1 MSNAANYI
9 GSTLSSLGDRLGS
22 VMLQRNAEER
32 QRQRE
37 DELYARRRSDQL
49 ADEGRRRSEQLAD
62 EARRE
67 AAAIADGLIQKGLL
81 LPANRNDPV
90 AIQAAYE
97 KLAAQMGSEQAARA
111 ELLRSQTDAAALTVL
126 DAKRRKAA
134 EERTIKERP
143 KAIAR
148 WESNEA
154 EARQLNDQLNRIN
167 AEIDAANEVVS
178 QQIATGL
185 ANETEEQRN
194 AIDAMS
200 EELRRADIA
209 AKNPPQPRSL
219 YRMEAKKQLLGQLV
233 QQQMMTRYAEK
244 SRTQQMLKDRINR
257 LYSEND
263 YLQKTYDFVGTPMA
277 PVLDEPMPKDKAPAG
292 EKKSPPPPPAAPV
305 VAATP
310 PPSGQQP
317 GVADKMASAIS
328 DVFNWAARP
337 TGRPAPGYVKPV
349 TPAAVNP
356 FTNSPSAQTPVPQA
370 SPITPIVEDASP
382 FVLNPDGSV
391 VDPISSSP
399 IMPYVDNNSPFIL
412 NPDGTPMAVDT
423 ALSREE
429 ADRLDKARSNAID
442 AVVDPFIA
450 KPTDYVGVPF
460 EQTPVGA
467 KQKSARESTRQAV
480 AEAVD
485 PVYVPQGAAS
495 PDRSVELNAL
505 LSSALDPGYVGV
517 PFEQTPAGK
526 AKQADAT
533 KVRDTISSIL
543 DPGYVGTPYGQTPA
557 AANEAKRKE
566 AIRVLLES
574 TSDPKYVGTPYS
586 ATPAGTDEA
595 KRKEALRILLES
607 ISDPGYRR

>member
-49 ADEGRRRSEQLAD
+49 TDEGRRRSEQLAD

-126 DAKRRKAA
+126 DAKRKKAA
-134 EERTIKERP
+134 DERAIKERP

-167 AEIDAANEVVS
+167 AEIDAANEAVS

-185 ANETEEQRN
+185 ANETEEQRD
-194 AIDAMS
+194 AIDAMA

-263 YLQKTYDFVGTPMA
+263 YLQKTYGFVGTPVA
-277 PVLDEPMPKDKAPAG
+277 QAFDGPSAAAADDATYAG
-292 EKKSPPPPPAAPV
+292 RYDGRSDDDTTTEPAAP
-305 VAATP
+305 
-310 PPSGQQP
+310 
-317 GVADKMASAIS
+317 AS
-328 DVFNWAARP
+328 
-337 TGRPAPGYVKPV
+337 
-349 TPAAVNP
+349 
-356 FTNSPSAQTPVPQA
+356 
-370 SPITPIVEDASP
+370 
-382 FVLNPDGSV
+382 
-391 VDPISSSP
+391 VDPELQSLPSTGPRKVPEITGGDVVNGLMETGLR
-399 IMPYVDNNSPFIL
+399 MPALVV
-412 NPDGTPMAVDT
+412 GAVGGEGAQNDFVKWAKGRIT
-423 ALSREE
+423 SIPKEIGDAALA
-429 ADRLDKARSNAID
+429 ADQKFAQGVNWVGDKINDLSQAAQGLKGKNLLAKARSNAID

-586 ATPAGTDEA
+586 ATPAATDEA